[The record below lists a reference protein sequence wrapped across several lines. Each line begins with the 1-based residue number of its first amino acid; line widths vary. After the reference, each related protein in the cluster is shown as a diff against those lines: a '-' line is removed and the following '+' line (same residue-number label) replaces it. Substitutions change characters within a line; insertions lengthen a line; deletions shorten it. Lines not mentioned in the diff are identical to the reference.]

1 MLKPKKYDWK
11 DSNMAMFG
19 SDLDK
24 SVKKEAAQGEPAWAG
39 SGKKMLSYLLLFF
52 VDRIAVQLFYNSKVY
67 SYSMF

>member
-52 VDRIAVQLFYNSKVY
+52 VDL
-67 SYSMF
+67 